1 MATVPG
7 SINKAARGISR
18 TLSGF
23 VVHEEN
29 ITESPVFEE
38 VPDQVG
44 AIAERQVYDHKFTL
58 SLTVISASAA
68 TAAPA
73 HSGDQ
78 ITYAGKDWYVDSC
91 AEAGTYQGV
100 RRWTIQATRYD
111 NCP

>member
-1 MATVPG
+1 MATTP
-7 SINKAARGISR
+7 SINKAARGITR

-29 ITESPVFEE
+29 INETPVFEE
-38 VPDQVG
+38 VPDQFG
-44 AIAERQVYDHKFTL
+44 AIAERQVYDHKYTL
-58 SLTVISASAA
+58 SLTVISASAS

-73 HSGDQ
+73 HANDLLS
-78 ITYAGKDWYVDSC
+78 YAGHAWYVDSC